1 MRFIE
6 NLDYLLRV
14 NNMSRSELARAIN
27 IAPSTVNAWFNRSC
41 DGVALKS
48 LVEIANYFDVTL
60 DDLVNGENLQDKTA
74 KILPFSELEMETLRR
89 IIKRYETE
97 NDYNKAEGV

>member
-60 DDLVNGENLQDKTA
+60 DDLVNGENLQEKA
-74 KILPFSELEMETLRR
+74 VKILPFSELEVETLRR

-97 NDYNKAEGV
+97 NDYNKVEGV

>member
-1 MRFIE
+1 MKFIE

-27 IAPSTVNAWFNRSC
+27 IAPSTVNSWFNRSC

-60 DDLVNGENLQDKTA
+60 DDLVNGENLQEKA
-74 KILPFSELEMETLRR
+74 VKILPFSELEVETLRR
-89 IIKRYETE
+89 IIKKYETE
-97 NDYNKAEGV
+97 NDYNKVEGV

>member
-1 MRFIE
+1 MKFIE

-27 IAPSTVNAWFNRSC
+27 IAPSTVNSWFNRSC

-60 DDLVNGENLQDKTA
+60 DDLVNGENLQEKA
-74 KILPFSELEMETLRR
+74 VKVLPFSELEVETLRR

-97 NDYNKAEGV
+97 NDYNKVEGV

>member
-6 NLDYLLRV
+6 NLDYLLKV
-14 NNMSRSELARAIN
+14 NSMSRSELARAIN

-48 LVEIANYFDVTL
+48 LVEIANYFNVSL
-60 DDLVNGENLQDKTA
+60 DDLVNGEDLQKEA
-74 KILPFSELEMETLRR
+74 VKASPFSELEIETLRR

-97 NDYNKAEGV
+97 NDYNKAEGI